1 MRVFARDCVSYEV
14 ARGRKVL
21 IENQLHCY
29 FSMDSLDI
37 FVEGVDLLDGE
48 LGTIGDLGK
57 AQESMEHIVFNL
69 VTESF

>member
-1 MRVFARDCVSYEV
+1 M
-14 ARGRKVL
+14 L
-21 IENQLHCY
+21 IKNQLHCY